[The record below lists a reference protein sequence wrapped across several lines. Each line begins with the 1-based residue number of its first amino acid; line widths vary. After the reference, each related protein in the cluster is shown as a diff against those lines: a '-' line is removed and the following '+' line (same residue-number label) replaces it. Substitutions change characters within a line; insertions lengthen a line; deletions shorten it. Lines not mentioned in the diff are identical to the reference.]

1 MPRPVSLYRGV
12 IDTTTRSVT
21 GTSPT
26 VISNMLATNSATSGS
41 VAVTMSV
48 DGQTLLRMDA
58 GSAATPPSVT
68 SAAELAGR
76 HVLLTDHWTLMLAAN
91 ASGVSLHVNG
101 VDLAAPTPVD
111 IRPTTFYRQVLNTGS
126 ATTYQDLYTVPD
138 GFTAVITSMA
148 VFNTG
153 TAGPVTLAIDGI
165 AAWQQPNATTTG
177 TLDSTVHVLNSGSV
191 LTAAS
196 AVNATVHVTGVLF
209 PSVA

>member
-12 IDTTTRSVT
+12 IDTTTTTVT

-26 VISNMLATNSATSGS
+26 VISNMLATNSAATGS

-48 DGQTLLRMDA
+48 DARTLLRMDV
-58 GSAATPPSVT
+58 GSAATPTVV
-68 SAAELAGR
+68 AAELAGQ
-76 HVLLTDHWTLMLAAN
+76 HVLLADHWTLMLTAN

-111 IRPTTFYRQVLNTGS
+111 IRPTVFYRQVLNTGS